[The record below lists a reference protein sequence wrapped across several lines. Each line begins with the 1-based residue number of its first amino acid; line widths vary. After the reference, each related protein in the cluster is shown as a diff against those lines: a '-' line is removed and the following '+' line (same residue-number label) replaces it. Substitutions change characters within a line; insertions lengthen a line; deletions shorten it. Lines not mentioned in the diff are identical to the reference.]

1 MKLGKAK
8 LKRILSEET
17 RIPVRDITIYGRYD
31 NYGNKERLTIG
42 GHTITAMNGRV
53 QICEPVFR
61 GETVTYRT
69 REIKRAPTQARQG
82 VRRSRNQ
89 PTIL

>member
-1 MKLGKAK
+1 MSMKLGKAK
-8 LKRILSEET
+8 LKRILSEGT
-17 RIPVRDITIYGRYD
+17 RIPVRDITICGRYD

-69 REIKRAPTQARQG
+69 REIKGAPINEAATSGR
-82 VRRSRNQ
+82 
-89 PTIL
+89 TEK

>member
-69 REIKRAPTQARQG
+69 REIK
-82 VRRSRNQ
+82 
-89 PTIL
+89 

>member
-1 MKLGKAK
+1 MKLGKSK
-8 LKRILSEET
+8 LKRILSEDT
-17 RIPVRDITIYGRYD
+17 GIPVRDITIYGRYD

-42 GHTITAMNGRV
+42 SHTITAMNGRV

-69 REIKRAPTQARQG
+69 REIKGAPIMRRQPQ
-82 VRRSRNQ
+82 RHSDK
-89 PTIL
+89 

>member
-1 MKLGKAK
+1 MSMKLGKAK

-17 RIPVRDITIYGRYD
+17 GIPVGDITIYGRYD

-53 QICEPVFR
+53 QICEPIFR

-69 REIKRAPTQARQG
+69 REIKEAPHISPAR
-82 VRRSRNQ
+82 RE
-89 PTIL
+89 THK